1 MYGKLFEQMYKG
13 SMIAAGWEALIVMQQ
28 LVILADRHGEVE
40 MTPQAISN
48 TTTIPLDIVEK
59 GLQVLMEP
67 DPMSRSKAEEG
78 RRIVLLDPDRPWGW
92 RLVNYQYYVELA
104 SKEDKRRKD
113 AERLAEKRNENNNSQ
128 DVAKCRSM
136 SQSVADSRSVSQNV
150 AHVDVDID
158 INKKKGRFT
167 PPSLSEV
174 EDYCQE
180 RENGIDAEAFLNHY
194 DANGWM
200 RGKTKIK
207 DWKACVRTWEKRTPK
222 EDIQYD

>member
-48 TTTIPLDIVEK
+48 TTTIPLDIVAK

-92 RLVNYQYYVELA
+92 SLVNYQYYVELA

-150 AHVDVDID
+150 AHIDVDID

-194 DANGWM
+194 EANGWM